1 MHSRHAHL
9 QLAQR
14 IRQGISARND
24 ARLGFAAVHDVNALL
39 FAPKAIA
46 GYGVSQL
53 VIVPAWLSAAVASLL
68 CMLLRNASNQSQSL
82 QPVPPGE
89 PPQPRLTHVC
99 LASRLLPVPRAA
111 WR

>member
-1 MHSRHAHL
+1 MLTHVA
-9 QLAQR
+9 QLANQA
-14 IRQGISARND
+14 ILARQKAREVFGRRYGID
-24 ARLGFAAVHDVNALL
+24 ELI
-39 FAPKAIA
+39 FAPAAIA
-46 GYGVSQL
+46 GSSFS
-53 VIVPAWLSAAVASLL
+53 VIAAAPAWLLAAMASLL
-68 CMLLRNASNQSQSL
+68 CILFGDVSKQLQAL